1 MNRHKCPLRVRR
13 YFWTWSF
20 LGKKRLRRESVLRSW
35 GYSVRQNIDLVGYP
49 KMAIKQSWAC
59 YEVITSRKKLAPW
72 SYHLSEWPRFC
83 SAQCGITSRKGLP
96 SCWLTATTPQGNAS
110 LHNRITSR
118 NGLGALVHAGSR
130 HNAARSC
137 THQVLAVL
145 LLGGAC
151 GAAGFQV
158 FSTRRANVY
167 LEVPGHDIHYL
178 SAQDVV
184 VPSRRHNETG
194 SRHQKLNL

>member
-1 MNRHKCPLRVRR
+1 M
-13 YFWTWSF
+13 
-20 LGKKRLRRESVLRSW
+20 LRSS

-59 YEVITSRKKLAPW
+59 YGAITSRKELAPW

-118 NGLGALVHAGSR
+118 NGLGTCGISSQHRACSKLVTLKAIPASYELGNSLSFR
-130 HNAARSC
+130 GCTPINQRLPYCVGMFCRFFKIQEAKQIKQETRNFGKIAKKRAKISAPRPRRWSWRSGRC
-137 THQVLAVL
+137 
-145 LLGGAC
+145 
-151 GAAGFQV
+151 
-158 FSTRRANVY
+158 
-167 LEVPGHDIHYL
+167 
-178 SAQDVV
+178 
-184 VPSRRHNETG
+184 
-194 SRHQKLNL
+194 K